1 MKKLFATLLV
11 AALALMGTQAY
22 AQLGVNAGYLN
33 SNLSSKSGSNKAD
46 PVNYNGFYAGVTYN
60 LPIAAGL
67 CVAPGVY
74 YSFLGTSKTSG
85 ASFLGLSQ
93 SGTSTH
99 TEHAIN
105 AAINLNY
112 GFDISR
118 DTRVFLF
125 AGPTFQYGLSSKSKI
140 TTEGIVSGSNTVD
153 WYEDG
158 TYGRFNVFVGGGAGV
173 EVANFQITIGYD
185 YGLMNLY
192 KGSSSDY
199 KINRSG
205 LKLGVGFLF

>member
-1 MKKLFATLLV
+1 MKKLLATLFV

-33 SNLSSKSGSNKAD
+33 SNLTSKSGSNKAD

-60 LPIAAGL
+60 IPIAAGL

-74 YSFLGTSKTSG
+74 YSLLSTSKSD
-85 ASFLGLSQ
+85 AVSFLGFSQ

-99 TEHAIN
+99 TEHAVN

-125 AGPTFQYGLSSKSKI
+125 AGPTFQYGLSSQSTYKA
-140 TTEGIVSGSNTVD
+140 EGVVSGTQKSD
-153 WYEDG
+153 WYEG
-158 TYGRFNVFVGGGAGV
+158 GNYGRFNVFVGGGAGV
-173 EVANFQITIGYD
+173 EVANIQITIGYD